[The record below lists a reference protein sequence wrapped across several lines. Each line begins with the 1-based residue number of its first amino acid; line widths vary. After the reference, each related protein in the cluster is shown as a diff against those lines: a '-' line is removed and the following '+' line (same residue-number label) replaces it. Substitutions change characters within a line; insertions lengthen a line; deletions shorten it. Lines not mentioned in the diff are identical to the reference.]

1 MGKVGSGQINK
12 QQVPKYI
19 PTPVDE
25 LRLLIRQ
32 FIEKDDTKYQY
43 QDALTNNISYNLQH
57 LEYLNFIV
65 SDQNRYLR
73 LTNVLIKQTIK
84 SIVIITVGIIEGIL
98 YYLILTRGQPATT
111 EWESVM
117 KIKNTKKAWD
127 KEYKIENEIFERI
140 DNDETDTIEWK
151 SVTGKVSGIKK
162 KSRGKYYKIESEIF
176 FKREKAILT
185 DMSLDQMIK
194 KVKNKKLLGEET
206 EIYHHI
212 NTLRKSRNKVHIRVI
227 EERSDTDWNSFDQK
241 LLDLSKKV
249 LSNVLKEVGIFTD
262 EQLSQEA
269 FSYLDN

>member
-1 MGKVGSGQINK
+1 MGKVESGQINK
-12 QQVPKYI
+12 QQVPKYF
-19 PTPVDE
+19 PTPVAE
-25 LRLLIRQ
+25 LTRFMRH

-43 QDALTNNISYNLQH
+43 QEALTSNICYNLQH

-65 SDQNRYLR
+65 SDQNQYLR
-73 LTNVLIKQTIK
+73 LTNVLQKQTIK
-84 SIVIITVGIIEGIL
+84 SIVIISVGIIEGIL

-117 KIKNTKKAWD
+117 KIKNTKKAGN

-162 KSRGKYYKIESEIF
+162 NSSGKYYKIESEIF
-176 FKREKAILT
+176 FKREKAIPT
-185 DMSLDQMIK
+185 EMTLDQMIK
-194 KVKNKKLLGEET
+194 KVKNKKLLGEDT
-206 EIYHHI
+206 EIYHDI
-212 NTLRKSRNKVHIRVI
+212 NTLRKSRNKVHIRLI
-227 EERSDTDWNSFDQK
+227 EERLDTDWNSFDKK

-249 LSNVLKEVGIFTD
+249 LSKVLKKVGIFTD
-262 EQLSQEA
+262 KQLSQEA